1 MLRVDFDEV
10 GWDDNALVVHNGVPF
25 TGEVVEKAPNGEIV
39 AVTSYVNGREDGPST
54 EWYPSGQ
61 LKARGVARFGHAIG
75 MHQVWHPNGQLAAE
89 TEFDDQGLQ
98 LSNRE
103 WDEAG
108 NVIAEATYRR

>member
-1 MLRVDFDEV
+1 MKRVDFDEV
-10 GWDDNALVVHNGVPF
+10 DWDEFGLVVHDGEPV
-25 TGEVVEKAPNGEIV
+25 TGEVVERAPNGAIA

-61 LKARGVARFGHAIG
+61 VKARGEVRFGEAVG
-75 MHQVWHPNGQLAAE
+75 VHQVWHANGQLAAE
-89 TEFDDQGLQ
+89 TEFDDQGHR

-108 NVIAEATYRR
+108 NVISESFDRR

>member
-1 MLRVDFDEV
+1 MNRVDFDQV
-10 GWDDNALVVHNGVPF
+10 DWDDFALVVHNGEPF
-25 TGEVVEKAPNGEIV
+25 TGEVVEKGPGGVIV

-61 LKARGVARFGHAIG
+61 VKARGDARFGQAVG
-75 MHQVWHPNGQLAAE
+75 VHQVWHPNGQLAAE
-89 TEFDDQGLQ
+89 TEFDDQGHQ

-108 NVIAEATYRR
+108 NVTAESTSSR

>member
-1 MLRVDFDEV
+1 MKRVDFSKVSWDEF
-10 GWDDNALVVHNGVPF
+10 ALLIHDGEPF
-25 TGEVVEKAPNGEIV
+25 TGEVVEKTANGEIV

-61 LKARGVARFGHAIG
+61 VKARGEARFGEAVG
-75 MHQVWHPNGQLAAE
+75 VHQVWHANGQLAAE
-89 TEFDDQGLQ
+89 TVFDDQGKR

-108 NVIAEATYRR
+108 NVIAESTHR